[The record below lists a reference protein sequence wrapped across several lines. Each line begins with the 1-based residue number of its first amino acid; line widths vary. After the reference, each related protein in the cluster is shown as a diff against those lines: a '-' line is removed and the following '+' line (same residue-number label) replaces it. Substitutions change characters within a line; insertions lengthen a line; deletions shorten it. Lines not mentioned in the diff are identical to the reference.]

1 MSLFKADMLA
11 LPITFAKQKRD
22 SVLKI
27 LFLPVGQLSKVI
39 VIALFDMV
47 DNKVNFI
54 NVFIVYIT

>member
-1 MSLFKADMLA
+1 MLA

-22 SVLKI
+22 SVLII